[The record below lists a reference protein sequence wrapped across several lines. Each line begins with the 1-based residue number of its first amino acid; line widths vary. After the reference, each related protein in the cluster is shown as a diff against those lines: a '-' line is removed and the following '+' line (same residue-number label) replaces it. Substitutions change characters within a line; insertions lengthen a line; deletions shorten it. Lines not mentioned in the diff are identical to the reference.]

1 MKTFILTLSSILFS
15 TQLFAQCVAGVT
27 AASTGTPGEV
37 VFTNT
42 SSAPD
47 SNAIYTLLPGDGSV
61 YTLIG
66 SGGVINHTY
75 PAAGTYNYCII
86 VDDFATPCSD
96 TSCSSIVVS
105 GPAANCDASF
115 LSIPLSNFEY
125 NFNTTGNASTGAV
138 THSWDFGDGT
148 TSTLEN
154 PNHTYADTGVFIVCH
169 TVTGNQCSDTYCDTV
184 SISASPGG
192 GGGGT
197 GGGNMPCTALNVSY
211 SWMQDPSA
219 SQTVNITNTSTY
231 GGGTVVGYLWEFGD
245 GNSSTQAFPTHTY
258 SNLGTYNVC
267 LTLTV
272 DYGSLL
278 CTAIYCDSI
287 SVTSKASGFT
297 INVVESSLTVNE
309 QHIKEFSVFPNPTEG
324 MLTVT
329 MDQLEGNETISV
341 VNLQGQEV
349 KKIKVSDF
357 STQLDVTELTSGTYL
372 LFIEGY
378 LAQRFVKK

>member
-1 MKTFILTLSSILFS
+1 M
-15 TQLFAQCVAGVT
+15 
-27 AASTGTPGEV
+27 
-37 VFTNT
+37 
-42 SSAPD
+42 
-47 SNAIYTLLPGDGSV
+47 
-61 YTLIG
+61 
-66 SGGVINHTY
+66 
-75 PAAGTYNYCII
+75 
-86 VDDFATPCSD
+86 
-96 TSCSSIVVS
+96 
-105 GPAANCDASF
+105 
-115 LSIPLSNFEY
+115 
-125 NFNTTGNASTGAV
+125 
-138 THSWDFGDGT
+138 
-148 TSTLEN
+148 
-154 PNHTYADTGVFIVCH
+154 
-169 TVTGNQCSDTYCDTV
+169 
-184 SISASPGG
+184 
-192 GGGGT
+192 
-197 GGGNMPCTALNVSY
+197 
-211 SWMQDPSA
+211 
-219 SQTVNITNTSTY
+219 
-231 GGGTVVGYLWEFGD
+231 
-245 GNSSTQAFPTHTY
+245 
-258 SNLGTYNVC
+258 
-267 LTLTV
+267 TV